1 MRRALLLACVVLAT
15 AAAPARAALFTRGP
29 KVFTAPDHADLVT
42 AADLNGD
49 GDPDL
54 LIGTDGALVELRGG
68 VGAAFHPPGPAPA
81 NLLSATETA
90 PTGVAV
96 GDFDGDGT
104 PDLVVAE
111 TNTAGGG
118 PGLAADAWR
127 TGNGDGSFLAPFV
140 IDPTG
145 ALAPLPTRLSLVAG
159 DFDQDGRLDW
169 ATSLAAESEV
179 SVTLPFGARGG
190 ITSGPP
196 VSVGAVPVALATAD
210 FNGDGDPDL
219 VTANSGSR
227 SVSVLLGASGAGL
240 APAVP
245 HTVGNVPDAVATADF
260 NGDGHPDIAT
270 ANGGSNDVSVL
281 LGDGRGGFTAA
292 RSFPSGALPDAI
304 AVGDFD
310 GDGNMD
316 LAVANSL
323 GDSVSILR
331 GDGAGGFRAPL
342 VVSSGGVDPV
352 SLAAGDFDQDG
363 RTDLVVANSNSR
375 DVVLL
380 QNTGTRAAAVR
391 PARVAFAG
399 QPVGTIGGRAVVDVL
414 STGDRAIRPLSVRK
428 LGDGASDFVVADD
441 GCTGAAISPGTA
453 CAIALRFAPL
463 ALGRRSATL
472 RVATDA
478 GTLDV
483 PLTGT
488 GVRRAGRTCGPGG
501 RGPGSAVRGL
511 RRGRLPGAPR
521 PALGDPVRHYGALA
535 GDGARAARR
544 ARGAHRRGRPP
555 PARDPGAA
563 QARALS
569 VVADR
574 GGW

>member
-391 PARVAFAG
+391 PAPWRSPASRSGPSAG
-399 QPVGTIGGRAVVDVL
+399 ARSWTCSAPAT
-414 STGDRAIRPLSVRK
+414 VRS
-428 LGDGASDFVVADD
+428 G
-441 GCTGAAISPGTA
+441 
-453 CAIALRFAPL
+453 
-463 ALGRRSATL
+463 RSASASSATAPRTSSWPTTAAPGL
-472 RVATDA
+472 RS
-478 GTLDV
+478 
-483 PLTGT
+483 
-488 GVRRAGRTCGPGG
+488 RRAPPARSRCASPRSRSAAAARRCGSPPTRARSTCHSPAPGFT
-501 RGPGSAVRGL
+501 
-511 RRGRLPGAPR
+511 RRPDRR
-521 PALGDPVRHYGALA
+521 
-535 GDGARAARR
+535 ARR
-544 ARGAHRRGRPP
+544 ARAGICCSRSSARTATGRATAGAWRSG
-555 PARDPGAA
+555 
-563 QARALS
+563 S
-569 VVADR
+569 
-574 GGW
+574 